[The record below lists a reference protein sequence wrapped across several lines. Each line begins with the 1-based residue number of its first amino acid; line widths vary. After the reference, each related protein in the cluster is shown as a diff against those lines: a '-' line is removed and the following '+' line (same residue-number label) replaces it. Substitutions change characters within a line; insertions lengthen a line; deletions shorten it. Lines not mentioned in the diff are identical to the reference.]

1 MGQIVSIIGNTGVG
15 KTTLA
20 HALCSTGRFVAGLE
34 QHGERPF
41 QTLFAGDLQRYGLP
55 NQVDYMLLRA
65 EQEEGLR
72 RAASSGVVDGGLD
85 QDFFVFSR
93 LFHRR
98 GYLSGAELE
107 LCERLYR
114 RLRRLQP
121 APDLFVYLTA
131 PMEVLRA
138 RFLTRRRPLEI
149 AQADDV
155 PLIDELLADWLA
167 RERPAVL
174 LSVDAAEDH
183 DGFQGRLPSLLADID
198 RRLRAS
204 V

>member
-1 MGQIVSIIGNTGVG
+1 MGKIVSIIGNTGVG

-20 HALCSTGRFVAGLE
+20 HALCSTGHFVAGLE

-41 QTLFAGDLQRYGLP
+41 QALFADDLQRYGFA

-72 RAASSGVVDGGLD
+72 GGEGSGVFDGGLD

-121 APDLFVYLTA
+121 APDLFIHLTA
-131 PMEVLRA
+131 PIEVLQA
-138 RFLTRRRPLEI
+138 RFRTRRRPLEI
-149 AQADDV
+149 AQVEDV
-155 PLIDELLADWLA
+155 PLIDRLLGDWLE
-167 RERPAVL
+167 RERPAAL
-174 LSVDAAEDH
+174 LTVDAAGDQ
-183 DGFQGRLPSLLADID
+183 DGFQGRLPSLVAEID
-198 RRLRAS
+198 RRLRAAG
-204 V
+204 